1 VKDFEV
7 LYEDNAIIV
16 ANKISALPVQKEKS
30 GDPNLQDL
38 LAEAEEARS
47 GKPPEFLEAVHRIDR
62 RASGIVLLAKS
73 KKAAATLSDA
83 FRDGLVK
90 KTYLA
95 VVDSE
100 PTPAGGRL
108 EHDIAWD
115 QRNAKARIRGGSADK
130 EQKPVKG
137 GARDAVLEY
146 KKSALSYRVAAKSER
161 YVLLEIG
168 LETGRPHQIRA
179 QLAAIGLP
187 VRGDLK
193 YGARRSTKNGMIM
206 LHDWR
211 VEFVHPESGKAL
223 SFVALPPATDNL
235 WNGFGDLSANGEL
248 AAKGGNRGD

>member
-1 VKDFEV
+1 VKDFDV
-7 LYEDNAIIV
+7 LYEDDAIIV

-47 GKPPEFLEAVHRIDR
+47 GKAPEFLEAVHRIDR

-73 KKAAATLSDA
+73 KKAAAALSDA
-83 FRDGLVK
+83 LREGLVK

-100 PTPAGGRL
+100 PTPAEGRL

-115 QRNAKARIRGGSADK
+115 QRNSKARIKGLPAGKAEKPGS
-130 EQKPVKG
+130 G
-137 GARDAVLEY
+137 GARDPGLEF
-146 KKSALSYRVAAKSER
+146 KKASLSYRVAAKSDR
-161 YVLLEIG
+161 YVLLEID

-211 VEFVHPESGKAL
+211 VEFAHPTGGKAL
-223 SFVALPPATDNL
+223 TFVAPPPDTDNL
-235 WNGFGDLSANGEL
+235 WGAFGDLSANGEL

>member
-1 VKDFEV
+1 MKDFDV
-7 LYEDNAIIV
+7 LYEDDAIIV

-38 LAEAEEARS
+38 LAEAEEARA
-47 GKPPEFLEAVHRIDR
+47 GKAPEFLEAVHRIDR

-73 KKAAATLSDA
+73 KKAAAVLSDA
-83 FRDGLVK
+83 FRDGLVR

-100 PTPAGGRL
+100 PDPPEGRL
-108 EHDIAWD
+108 EHEVAWD
-115 QRNAKARIRGGSADK
+115 QRNSKARVRGNA
-130 EQKPVKG
+130 PG
-137 GARDAVLEY
+137 GAKKPGGALDAGLEY
-146 KKSALSYRVAAKSER
+146 KKAALGYRVAAKSER
-161 YVLLEIG
+161 YVLLEID

-179 QLAAIGLP
+179 QLSAIGLP

-211 VEFVHPESGKAL
+211 VEFAHPIGGKRLA
-223 SFVALPPATDNL
+223 FVALPPDTDNL
-235 WNGFGDLSANGEL
+235 WSAFGDLSAEGAL
-248 AAKGGNRGD
+248 AAKGGIRKG